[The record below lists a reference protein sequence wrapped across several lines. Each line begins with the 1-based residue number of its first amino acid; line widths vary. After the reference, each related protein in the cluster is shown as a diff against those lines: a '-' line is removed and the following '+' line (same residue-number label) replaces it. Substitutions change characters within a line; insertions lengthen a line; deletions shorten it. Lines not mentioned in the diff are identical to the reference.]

1 MPLNSLLL
9 LRLFVHFLVMEPIQL
24 VVLVSREVVRP
35 IRIEIL
41 VASFLLLR
49 VDLSVGQL
57 AALIFL
63 DLAFLLSLDF

>member
-9 LRLFVHFLVMEPIQL
+9 LRLFVHLLVMEPIKL